1 MKKKLKTAAILL
13 LYIGLTVGLYALI
26 CHFMKRPFDDLQ
38 FVYAVLIGCI
48 AYLPRFIAEKKAQK
62 RR

>member
-26 CHFMKRPFDDLQ
+26 CHFMKRPFHDLE

-48 AYLPRFIAEKKAQK
+48 AYLPRFIAEKKAK
-62 RR
+62 VP